1 MTGILPTQSSQEQ
14 RYSPTDC
21 STRFYT
27 DILNIYGLTL
37 GSKITAGNKRKKKTA
52 QTFRKC

>member
-27 DILNIYGLTL
+27 DILNIYDLTL